1 MDLSVPQLERGQ
13 INDLWRTVLMVVEL
27 AIRLA
32 AKNDGVAVRVDVR
45 DRLIL
50 IWNSRIA
57 DRLANVSMISRKTN
71 DMWRY

>member
-1 MDLSVPQLERGQ
+1 
-13 INDLWRTVLMVVEL
+13 MVVEL
-27 AIRLA
+27 AIGLA

-57 DRLANVSMISRKTN
+57 DRLANVSMIS
-71 DMWRY
+71 